1 MTEGTYRK
9 AGELL
14 EKIRKLESFMW
25 WCSGKREG
33 GRKYRWVIVKLKR
46 KWCGGVSEEEFE
58 LTDRLKRKICQCVE
72 EEIELLQKELEELH

>member
-33 GRKYRWVIVKLKR
+33 GRKYRCAIVKLKR

-58 LTDRLKRKICQCVE
+58 LTDRLKMKICQCVE
-72 EEIELLQKELEELH
+72 EEIELLKKELEELH